1 MTFFY
6 FSLFF
11 ISGIYVCAKCE
22 FELFG
27 SESKYG
33 HHTPWPAFHA
43 TKHPNSLSKKMQDK
57 YTFKVRQVIDA
68 HLLSNVCQNR
78 RNWRYDSIFL
88 HSYITLTFLH
98 YFDIP
103 ALFWHS
109 YIILTFLH
117 YFDKKVVKLC
127 CYVFFSILFFYFL
140 LQEFMFVWSVIILCF
155 PHMPNTSIKPRG
167 PPFPNPFEMIAWKKF
182 ASPNLKKVLIV
193 MH

>member
-11 ISGIYVCAKCE
+11 ISGTYVCAKCE

-57 YTFKVRQVIDA
+57 YTFKVRQGIDA
-68 HLLSNVCQNR
+68 HLF
-78 RNWRYDSIFL
+78 Y
-88 HSYITLTFLH
+88 LTFVRIVEIDDTIRFYLLKSCE
-98 YFDIP
+98 IV
-103 ALFWHS
+103 LLR
-109 YIILTFLH
+109 I
-117 YFDKKVVKLC
+117 
-127 CYVFFSILFFYFL
+127 FFFPFFFYFL

-167 PPFPNPFEMIAWKKF
+167 PPFPNPFEMIA
-182 ASPNLKKVLIV
+182 
-193 MH
+193 

>member
-11 ISGIYVCAKCE
+11 ISGTYVCAKCE

-57 YTFKVRQVIDA
+57 YTFKVRQGIDA
-68 HLLSNVCQNR
+68 HLFLSYVCQNR
-78 RNWRYDSIFL
+78 GNWRYDSVFYL
-88 HSYITLTFLH
+88 L
-98 YFDIP
+98 
-103 ALFWHS
+103 
-109 YIILTFLH
+109 
-117 YFDKKVVKLC
+117 KLC
-127 CYVFFSILFFYFL
+127 CYVFFFPFFFYFL